1 MATKAKVSD
10 LLKPIGE
17 VQTQAYFGRHIH
29 TLGLIKW
36 ILSQTGSAEVWV
48 SSYSTSEEFLR
59 GFRLM
64 RQSDSIRSAKMLL
77 DVKASKK
84 TVQLWRMMQACFDEV
99 YLGENHSKV
108 ILFRAA
114 DCVVSVVTSQ
124 NQTYGSRDESTIVTT
139 EPQVFYDLL
148 HGYLEHCTNKS
159 LKINGNY
166 TGIDE
171 KRARLGRDF
180 DSDIEMSV
188 LLDIN
193 EDELREEIL
202 KPSSKLHRAYYLGMA
217 TVKQQLRKNEL
228 DLAAAGSPQAV
239 QRTHEYLN
247 QMLEEIRV

>member
-1 MATKAKVSD
+1 MPTKVKVAD

-17 VQTQAYFGRHIH
+17 VKTQAYFGRHLH

-36 ILSQTGSAEVWV
+36 ILSQIGSADVWV

-64 RQSDSIRSAKMLL
+64 RQSGGIHSAKMLL

-84 TVQLWRMMQACFDEV
+84 TVQLWHMMQACFDEV

-139 EPQVFYDLL
+139 EPQVFDDLL
-148 HGYLEHCTNKS
+148 HGYQEHCKNNS

-166 TGIDE
+166 TGFAQKSAE
-171 KRARLGRDF
+171 LGRDF
-180 DSDIEMSV
+180 DSDIGDV
-188 LLDIN
+188 
-193 EDELREEIL
+193 R
-202 KPSSKLHRAYYLGMA
+202 PFGY
-217 TVKQQLRKNEL
+217 
-228 DLAAAGSPQAV
+228 
-239 QRTHEYLN
+239 
-247 QMLEEIRV
+247 

>member
-1 MATKAKVSD
+1 MATKAKVAD
-10 LLKPIGE
+10 LLKPIGD

-171 KRARLGRDF
+171 KRTRLGRDF
-180 DSDIEMSV
+180 DSDIGDV
-188 LLDIN
+188 
-193 EDELREEIL
+193 R
-202 KPSSKLHRAYYLGMA
+202 PFGY
-217 TVKQQLRKNEL
+217 
-228 DLAAAGSPQAV
+228 
-239 QRTHEYLN
+239 
-247 QMLEEIRV
+247 

>member
-17 VQTQAYFGRHIH
+17 VQTQAYFGRDIY

-99 YLGENHSKV
+99 
-108 ILFRAA
+108 
-114 DCVVSVVTSQ
+114 
-124 NQTYGSRDESTIVTT
+124 
-139 EPQVFYDLL
+139 
-148 HGYLEHCTNKS
+148 
-159 LKINGNY
+159 
-166 TGIDE
+166 
-171 KRARLGRDF
+171 
-180 DSDIEMSV
+180 
-188 LLDIN
+188 
-193 EDELREEIL
+193 
-202 KPSSKLHRAYYLGMA
+202 
-217 TVKQQLRKNEL
+217 
-228 DLAAAGSPQAV
+228 
-239 QRTHEYLN
+239 
-247 QMLEEIRV
+247 

>member
-1 MATKAKVSD
+1 MATKAKVAD

-124 NQTYGSRDESTIVTT
+124 TRPMVAVMNR
-139 EPQVFYDLL
+139 
-148 HGYLEHCTNKS
+148 
-159 LKINGNY
+159 
-166 TGIDE
+166 
-171 KRARLGRDF
+171 
-180 DSDIEMSV
+180 
-188 LLDIN
+188 
-193 EDELREEIL
+193 
-202 KPSSKLHRAYYLGMA
+202 PSSLQSHKSSMICSMVTWS
-217 TVKQQLRKNEL
+217 TVLTK
-228 DLAAAGSPQAV
+228 V
-239 QRTHEYLN
+239 
-247 QMLEEIRV
+247 

>member
-1 MATKAKVSD
+1 MATKVKVSD
-10 LLKPIGE
+10 LLRPIGE
-17 VQTQAYFGRHIH
+17 VQTQAYFGRHLH

-36 ILSQTGSAEVWV
+36 ILSQIGCADVWV

-59 GFRLM
+59 GFQLM
-64 RQSDSIRSAKMLL
+64 RLSDSIHSAKMLL

-108 ILFRAA
+108 ILFRTE

-148 HGYLEHCTNKS
+148 HGYLDYCANNS

-166 TGIDE
+166 TGFAE
-171 KRARLGRDF
+171 KSARLGRDF
-180 DSDIEMSV
+180 DSDIGDV
-188 LLDIN
+188 
-193 EDELREEIL
+193 R
-202 KPSSKLHRAYYLGMA
+202 PFGY
-217 TVKQQLRKNEL
+217 
-228 DLAAAGSPQAV
+228 
-239 QRTHEYLN
+239 
-247 QMLEEIRV
+247 

>member
-1 MATKAKVSD
+1 MATKAKVAD

-108 ILFRAA
+108 I
-114 DCVVSVVTSQ
+114 SS
-124 NQTYGSRDESTIVTT
+124 
-139 EPQVFYDLL
+139 EPPIAWCRSSPHKTRPMVAVM
-148 HGYLEHCTNKS
+148 N
-159 LKINGNY
+159 
-166 TGIDE
+166 
-171 KRARLGRDF
+171 R
-180 DSDIEMSV
+180 
-188 LLDIN
+188 
-193 EDELREEIL
+193 
-202 KPSSKLHRAYYLGMA
+202 PSSLQSHKSSMICSMVTWS
-217 TVKQQLRKNEL
+217 TVLTK
-228 DLAAAGSPQAV
+228 V
-239 QRTHEYLN
+239 
-247 QMLEEIRV
+247 

>member
-148 HGYLEHCTNKS
+148 HCYLDHCTNKS

-171 KRARLGRDF
+171 LRVILGRDF
-180 DSDIEMSV
+180 DSDIGDV
-188 LLDIN
+188 
-193 EDELREEIL
+193 R
-202 KPSSKLHRAYYLGMA
+202 PFGY
-217 TVKQQLRKNEL
+217 
-228 DLAAAGSPQAV
+228 
-239 QRTHEYLN
+239 
-247 QMLEEIRV
+247 

>member
-1 MATKAKVSD
+1 MATKVKVSD

-17 VQTQAYFGRHIH
+17 VQTQAYFGRHLH

-36 ILSQTGSAEVWV
+36 ILSQIGSADVWV

-64 RQSDSIRSAKMLL
+64 RQSDSIHSAKMLL

-84 TVQLWRMMQACFDEV
+84 TMQLWSMMQACFNEV

-108 ILFRAA
+108 ILFRATN
-114 DCVVSVVTSQ
+114 CVVSVVTSQ
-124 NQTYGSRDESTIVTT
+124 NQTYGSRDESTIITT

-148 HGYLEHCTNKS
+148 HGYQEHCTNKS

-166 TGIDE
+166 TGITE

-180 DSDIEMSV
+180 DPDIGDV
-188 LLDIN
+188 
-193 EDELREEIL
+193 R
-202 KPSSKLHRAYYLGMA
+202 PFGY
-217 TVKQQLRKNEL
+217 
-228 DLAAAGSPQAV
+228 
-239 QRTHEYLN
+239 
-247 QMLEEIRV
+247 